1 MKKKVYEFIKTH
13 PHSSA
18 NKVAASLD
26 LPGFEVLK
34 AIHELEKKAYLKMD
48 TPVPLSQTNDNSNY
62 YSATGKP
69 FVESEDKN

>member
-1 MKKKVYEFIKTH
+1 MKKKVYDFIKTH
-13 PHSSA
+13 PHSSSNA
-18 NKVAASLD
+18 VAQALD

-69 FVESEDKN
+69 FGESEDKN